1 MNNMDL
7 FVLAADLDMA
17 NALEGL
23 LSRSGELGIRDVTF
37 DVRRHPDRDN
47 GCRTGSVEYL
57 RPYLDRYDHALI
69 VFDRHGCGD
78 NRPRQDVQRTVEDR
92 LARNGWGRRAK
103 ATVIDPELEAWTWSA
118 SPAVS
123 RILGWGGRYS
133 ALRRWLGGQG
143 LWPRGRSKPP
153 DPKRAMREVMR
164 HKRIRLSARRFSEL
178 AENADFDGCEDPAFI
193 AFRKTLRDWFP
204 PEDAA

>member
-1 MNNMDL
+1 MSNVDL
-7 FVLAADLDMA
+7 FVLVADLDMA

-23 LSRSGELGIRDVTF
+23 LSRSGDLGIRDVTF
-37 DVRRHPDRDN
+37 DIRRHPDRDS

-57 RPYLDRYDHALI
+57 RPYLNRYDHALI

-78 NRPRQDVQRTVEDR
+78 NRPRQDIQRYVDDR
-92 LARNGWGRRAK
+92 LARNGWERRAK
-103 ATVIDPELEAWTWSA
+103 AIVIDPELEAWTWSA

-123 RILGWGGRYS
+123 RILGWGGRYP

-143 LWPRGRSKPP
+143 LWPRGHSKPP
-153 DPKRAMREVMR
+153 EPKRAMREVMQHR
-164 HKRIRLSARRFSEL
+164 RIRLSARRFSEL
-178 AENADFDGCEDPAFI
+178 AENTDFDGCQDPAFNEL
-193 AFRKTLRDWFP
+193 RQTLQAWFP